1 MAGGNP
7 ARPKARRLAGLGID
21 IFSVLACVWYATLL
35 SRGMDVNFDQL
46 SYHYYYSWLLFN
58 GGVAQVDPEPFTNR
72 YVNPLPELPWFLL
85 DTTFSPRV
93 TAGFMGLLAGLNLPL
108 LRRVTMVCLP
118 NRMGPGR
125 RLALGATSVL
135 IGGTGVVFSMS
146 LGTSLGDVL
155 VSIPALGALL
165 ILLKLGRQ
173 RFGSRATALW
183 YLAAGGLGGVAVGA
197 KLTMAPLVIGL
208 GVLVLVLAIRDR
220 SVRPVGVFA
229 LGGAAGVALSAGWWY
244 VQVWAATGNPIFPY
258 FNGVFRSPLWGAEN
272 FRDERFGAGSIG
284 GLMSFPIY
292 MWEGSRR
299 LLDYEIRDPRWVVL
313 SGLVVIA
320 IAVGVVRRVRGGRV
334 RGRRVLKTVDV
345 APAGLLCGFFAVSA
359 LVWAFQFG
367 IARYAVVLELLT
379 GALFVLALQYVLRR
393 EWLAAGLGIAVVGS
407 MLPFTR
413 GAVEHVPFA
422 RDRYQVD
429 SAPFSAIPAGSEV
442 LVNAYSAP
450 SAFMLPEVGNGVKQH
465 VVHPWF
471 YGSPLLEKLKVQE
484 LSKAKHIFVIQ
495 RNDWQRQ
502 KVRVRQFQEALDL
515 RVLPDT
521 CVVVKSSVRDRVLCR
536 AEWAGD

>member
-1 MAGGNP
+1 MAGGILPRPN
-7 ARPKARRLAGLGID
+7 ARGLAGLGID
-21 IFSVLACVWYATLL
+21 IVSVLACVWYATLL
-35 SRGMDVNFDQL
+35 GRGMDVNFDQL
-46 SYHYYYSWLLFN
+46 SYHYYYSWLLLH

-118 NRMGPGR
+118 SGMGAGR
-125 RLALGATSVL
+125 RLVLGATSVL

-155 VSIPALGALL
+155 VSVPAIGALL
-165 ILLKLGRQ
+165 ILLKLGKQ
-173 RFGSRATALW
+173 RFGSRGTALW

-197 KLTMAPLVIGL
+197 KLTMAPLVVGL
-208 GVLVLVLAIRDR
+208 GVLVVVLAIRDR
-220 SVRPVGVFA
+220 SARPVGAFA
-229 LGGAAGVALSAGWWY
+229 LGGAVGVALSAGWWY
-244 VQVWAATGNPIFPY
+244 AQVWAATGNPIFPY
-258 FNGVFRSPLWGAEN
+258 FNGVFGSPLWGAEN

-284 GLMSFPIY
+284 LLSFPIY

-313 SGLVVIA
+313 SGLVA
-320 IAVGVVRRVRGGRV
+320 LTIAVGVVRRVRGRHPSNGV
-334 RGRRVLKTVDV
+334 KV
-345 APAGLLCGFFAVSA
+345 APTGLLAGFFAVSA

-379 GALFVLALQYVLRR
+379 GALFVLALQYVVRR
-393 EWLAAGLGIAVVGS
+393 EWLAAGVGIAVVGS
-407 MLPFTR
+407 MLPFTK
-413 GAVEHVPFA
+413 GTVEHVPFA

-429 SAPFSAIPAGSEV
+429 TAPFSAIPDGAEV

-450 SAFMLPEVGNGVKQH
+450 SAFMLTELGNRVNKH

-484 LSKAKHIFVIQ
+484 LSRAKDIYVIQ
-495 RNDWQRQ
+495 RNDWQSQ
-502 KVRVRQFQEALDL
+502 KARVRQFQEALDL
-515 RVLPDT
+515 RVLPET

-536 AEWAGD
+536 AEWAGE